1 MSGSNRIDCTHAV
14 VHPGPC
20 PLCDKLFKAISHAS
34 DPVRRALCESP
45 GCPSERRL
53 SGLCELHYWKREAE
67 RLDAVAGVSVRAL
80 DRVIAERDAA
90 TARETDLRGIVYAI
104 NDADT
109 DNMIGEIKVTRPDGS
124 RTWLPD
130 RVVEVLRAH
139 SKGST

>member
-1 MSGSNRIDCTHAV
+1 MSGSGNRIDCTHAV

-20 PLCDKLFKAISHAS
+20 PLCEKLLKAISHAC
-34 DPVRRALCESP
+34 DPVRGAFCEFP

-53 SGLCELHYWKREAE
+53 SGLCEMHYWKREAE
-67 RLDAVAGVSVRAL
+67 RLSAAV
-80 DRVIAERDAA
+80 DAA
-90 TARETDLRGIVYAI
+90 TARETDLRGIVCAV

-130 RVVEVLRAH
+130 RVLEVLRAH